1 MSDVVE
7 LDIVRL
13 GVQGDGIASTARGE
27 VYVPMTLP
35 GERVAAAIEGNRGRV
50 SAIVRA
56 SGDRIAPA
64 CPHFGTCGGCAAQ
77 HMGAQVYGAWK
88 RGMVEKAFAH
98 RGLEV
103 AIDALVAVPPGRRRR
118 ATFTAERRARGV
130 ELGFHEEGSH
140 ALVDI
145 TRCPVVLPAIE
156 QALPQLR
163 AIAEVLTS
171 DTADSVRL
179 AVTACRDGLDVVVT
193 ERPGAPSAVART
205 RIAEITREAA
215 IVRVMDGT
223 HIVVQKSVPHFV
235 VGGASVVLPPAA
247 FIQATAEAET
257 AIGDIIA
264 AATRKAKR
272 VADLFC
278 GLGTFTFGLA
288 RRARVLAMDGDGIA
302 VAALAAAAKGTS
314 GTKPIEARVRDL
326 IREPLSRTELKDFDA
341 VVLDPPRAGAKAQA
355 EALARSQVP
364 VVCAVSCN
372 PATLAR
378 DCRIMVDGGYAIER
392 VVPIDQFVWSP
403 HVEAIAVLRRPK

>member
-1 MSDVVE
+1 MGDVVE
-7 LDIVRL
+7 LEIVRL
-13 GVQGDGIASTARGE
+13 GAQGDGIASTAHGD
-27 VYVPMTLP
+27 VYVPKALP
-35 GERVAAAIEGNRGRV
+35 GERVVAEIEGTRARV

-56 SGDRIAPA
+56 SEDRIVPE

-77 HMGAQVYGAWK
+77 HMGPQLYQAWK
-88 RGMVEKAFAH
+88 RGMVERAFAH
-98 RGLEV
+98 RGLE
-103 AIDALVAVPPGRRRR
+103 ATIDAIVAVPPGRRRR
-118 ATFTAERRARGV
+118 ATFTAVRRARGV

-145 TRCPVVLPAIE
+145 TRCPVLLPVIE

-163 AIAEVLTS
+163 AIADALTGS
-171 DTADSVRL
+171 TGDNVRL
-179 AVTACRDGLDVVVT
+179 AVAACRDGLDVAIT
-193 ERPGAPSAVART
+193 ERPAAPSAIART

-215 IVRVMDGT
+215 IVRVMDGAN
-223 HIVVQKSVPHFV
+223 IVVQKSVPHV
-235 VGGASVVLPPAA
+235 VFGGADVALPPAA
-247 FIQATAEAET
+247 FIQATAEAEA
-257 AIGDIIA
+257 AIGDIIS

-288 RRARVLAMDGDGIA
+288 RRARVLAMDGDGVA
-302 VAALAAAAKGTS
+302 VTALAAAAKGTP
-314 GTKPIEARVRDL
+314 GIKAIETRVRDL
-326 IREPLSRTELKDFDA
+326 IREPLSRTELKEFDA
-341 VVLDPPRAGAKAQA
+341 VVLDPPRVGAKAQA

-378 DCRIMVDGGYAIER
+378 DCRILVDGGYAIER

-403 HVEAIAVLRRPK
+403 HVEAITVLRRPR